1 MSSGG
6 ALLVYCLGYVL
17 LAGLAIN
24 VTYHRCLSHRS
35 LQLAPWLARVFVTVG
50 LPAGTPIQWVGNHR
64 FHHSH
69 TDVEGDPHSPLR
81 DGFWFAHVGWYLGTH
96 QRLACVVYA
105 LAGPLRILFDGWHR
119 PRTNQQFNGL
129 AADVA
134 KDAYYR
140 FVSRPAPYL
149 LLCWLHA
156 ALLVGLAYLGW
167 GVAGVVA
174 AWAVSVFVFN
184 AGDAIDSVSH
194 LWGQRPYQTGHYAR
208 NGWVMAVLTL
218 GEGWHANHH
227 TFPQSA
233 RHGLLPGQFDF
244 TWHVI
249 QALRML
255 GLAQD
260 VRVPSRVE
268 VAARLS
274 AVAA

>member
-1 MSSGG
+1 
-6 ALLVYCLGYVL
+6 VL

-35 LQLAPWLARVFVTVG
+35 FRLAPWFARLLVTVG

-64 FHHSH
+64 FHHGH

-96 QRLACVVYA
+96 RTFPCVVYA

-119 PRTNQQFNGL
+119 PRTNQQHRAL
-129 AADVA
+129 AQDIAQDP
-134 KDAYYR
+134 YYR
-140 FVSRPAPYL
+140 FVSSPGPYL
-149 LLCWLHA
+149 ALCWLHA
-156 ALLVGLAYLGW
+156 ALLLSLAYAGW
-167 GVAGVVA
+167 GSAGLVA

-184 AGDAIDSVSH
+184 AGDSIDSVAH
-194 LWGQRPYQTGHYAR
+194 LWGQRPYEAEHRAR
-208 NGWVMAVLTL
+208 NGWAMALVTL

-227 TFPQSA
+227 TFPSSA
-233 RHGLLPGQFDF
+233 RHGLLSGQFDF

-249 QALRML
+249 QGLRVL

-260 VRVPSRVE
+260 LRVPSPAE
-268 VAARLS
+268 VAVRLRS
-274 AVAA
+274 VSS